1 MARRFLVPLLIV
13 FASVSFAIAVA
24 ELALRLA
31 GIAPLGELF
40 GGRDIFVRASERPEI
55 GYELVPGARGSA
67 WGTEVAVNAAGFR
80 GPEPSPGTAVR
91 RVTGRRITVR
101 RVAVLG
107 DSIAFGNQVP
117 AGSEFPAQ
125 LGELLREGDPSS
137 ESMNFALGGYD
148 ILQEIAQLEHR
159 ALAYEPSHVVLAY
172 CLNDAG
178 VVSTNLEYIE
188 RVARYRESRV
198 IRHSRIAQLIALRL
212 DHAAHRRF
220 DANAN
225 RPERF
230 RAEFADRIDPIGEG
244 ESALRE
250 LMARAGD
257 RHPSDWYRDEA
268 RVGRVRFGMRRLAE
282 LAQPR
287 GLVTVVVIFPWLEA
301 PGDAYPH
308 AAAHAI
314 VRAEAERHGHRVID
328 LYDAFSAHELKALR
342 ADSHDAVHPNA
353 FAHRLAAEQI
363 ANEILAE
370 RREPAPR

>member
-1 MARRFLVPLLIV
+1 MARRFLVPLLLV
-13 FASVSFAIAVA
+13 FASVSFAIGVA
-24 ELALRLA
+24 ELALRLL
-31 GIAPLGELF
+31 GVAPLGELF
-40 GGRDIFVRASERPEI
+40 GGRDILVRASERPDI
-55 GYELVPGARGSA
+55 GYELVPSAHGSA
-67 WGTEVAVNAAGFR
+67 WGTEVEVNSAGFR
-80 GPEPSPGTAVR
+80 GPEPSAGPAA
-91 RVTGRRITVR
+91 R

-125 LGELLREGDPSS
+125 LGELLRSRDPSS

-159 ALAYEPSHVVLAY
+159 ALALAPSHVVLAY

-220 DANAN
+220 DENAN

-230 RAEFADRIDPIGEG
+230 RADFAGRIDPIGEG
-244 ESALRE
+244 EGGLRA

-268 RVGRVRFGMRRLAE
+268 RVGRLRFGMRRLAQ
-282 LAQPR
+282 LAEPR
-287 GLVTVVVIFPWLEA
+287 GLVTLVVIFPWLEA
-301 PGDAYPH
+301 PGGAYPH

-314 VRAEAERHGHRVID
+314 VRAEAERHGHRIID
-328 LYDAFSAHELKALR
+328 LYDAFSAHELTALR
-342 ADSHDAVHPNA
+342 AHPHDAVHPNA

-370 RREPAPR
+370 HREGAPR